1 MAKVAFSARIFV
13 LLAGFAPRFAPH
25 TGKPVHVERR
35 SRNEPRDL
43 TSPRVDALHGMVTQ
57 CQLRVVSVPT
67 IQVLRRVLAAGTRR
81 SAKTYERTSTARE
94 KDVQRLIERG
104 SRVWK
109 EGRFPECRY
118 TQSHQSR
125 ILRPCKRDVLGNR
138 LPGLPRGITA
148 GHWLLP
154 DRLGEFEALFV
165 DILLS
170 VCSLDDLELHHW
182 NWVKKMQAKEV
193 GRTTGCFTQLSDWE

>member
-1 MAKVAFSARIFV
+1 VHLLTCWYRAKACITNWRRSSCMMAKVAFSARIFV

-138 LPGLPRGITA
+138 LPGLTACKHSRVWISDRGR
-148 GHWLLP
+148 
-154 DRLGEFEALFV
+154 DR
-165 DILLS
+165 S
-170 VCSLDDLELHHW
+170 TSY
-182 NWVKKMQAKEV
+182 
-193 GRTTGCFTQLSDWE
+193 GRTRASRSCSRDTHNPR